1 MPAQAILYSGD
12 LMDPIPL
19 AHWVREPVPTYGADH
34 AAPETCKRLGD
45 NIRYMR
51 MLRRWSQEALG
62 LEAGLHRTLIGAIER
77 AEVNT
82 SIGTAEKIAQ
92 AFGLSVAELLT
103 ASPPA
108 NFSAARC
115 LQRLMHR
122 AEISAPNRHYVMLS
136 IMPI

>member
-1 MPAQAILYSGD
+1 MPAQAILYSD
-12 LMDPIPL
+12 YWIEPL
-19 AHWVREPVPTYGADH
+19 PFEYCAREPVPTYDAGH
-34 AAPETCKRLGD
+34 RAPETCRLLGD

-82 SIGTAEKIAQ
+82 SLGTAEKIAR

-103 ASPPA
+103 ARPPA
-108 NFSAARC
+108 GFSAGRDAC
-115 LQRLMHR
+115 
-122 AEISAPNRHYVMLS
+122 ND
-136 IMPI
+136 

>member
-1 MPAQAILYSGD
+1 MPAQAVLYSGY
-12 LMDPIPL
+12 LMDAIPFE
-19 AHWVREPVPTYGADH
+19 HWVHEPVPTYDADH
-34 AAPETCKRLGD
+34 RAPETCKLLGN

-92 AFGLSVAELLT
+92 AFGLSVAALLT
-103 ASPPA
+103 ARPSA
-108 NFSAARC
+108 NSSAARDAC
-115 LQRLMHR
+115 
-122 AEISAPNRHYVMLS
+122 ND
-136 IMPI
+136 

>member
-1 MPAQAILYSGD
+1 MPAQAILYSD
-12 LMDPIPL
+12 YLIDILPFE
-19 AHWVREPVPTYGADH
+19 HWAREPVPTYDAGH
-34 AAPETCKRLGD
+34 RAPETCKLLGN

-103 ASPPA
+103 ARPPA
-108 NFSAARC
+108 NFSVARDAC
-115 LQRLMHR
+115 
-122 AEISAPNRHYVMLS
+122 ND
-136 IMPI
+136 